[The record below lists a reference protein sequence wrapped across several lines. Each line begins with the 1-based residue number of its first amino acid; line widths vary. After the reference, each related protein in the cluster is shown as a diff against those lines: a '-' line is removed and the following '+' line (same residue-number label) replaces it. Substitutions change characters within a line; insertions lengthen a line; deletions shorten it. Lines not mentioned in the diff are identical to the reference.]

1 MSDLKRTLQNEG
13 EAARAL
19 LASIRDVLGEDE
31 TAIQDAVEGET
42 SLIEAVDASLD
53 RLAEIDTLTEAIS
66 SLVKSYKDRADRLEN
81 QSEQIRAAL
90 SLAMET
96 AGLRKLER
104 PAGTLSLRAVPPK
117 AIITS
122 EVDLPARFFVDQAS
136 KLDRKAVLDAL
147 KAGEKIPGAEL
158 SNGSETISIRRS

>member
-1 MSDLKRTLQNEG
+1 MSDLKRALQNEG

-19 LASIRDVLGEDE
+19 LASIRSVVGDDDV
-31 TAIQDAVEGET
+31 AMQDAVEGET

-53 RLAEIDTLTEAIS
+53 RLAEIEALNEAIS
-66 SLVKSYKDRADRLEN
+66 SLVKSYKERADRLDN
-81 QSEQIRAAL
+81 QAEQIRTAI
-90 SLAMET
+90 SVAMTT

-122 EVDLPARFFVDQAS
+122 EVDLPSKFFIEQAP

-147 KAGEKIPGAEL
+147 KSGEKIPGAEL